1 MNDSKF
7 IEDALTLKNIDQ
19 DVLIAS
25 KNVTI
30 SSLPSLL
37 TLLTRFSQI
46 KKRLQGNR
54 AEASAIPVEDPEV
67 KSILQ
72 TLNPNSIQTF
82 YSDDIISVIETYLG
96 ASFQELTDY
105 EIDELGSKLLYTW
118 ISHHE
123 YVSDLFKISTL
134 IIRKDAPKHL
144 SIYIKEAKNCYAF
157 QQYNAVLTLSRTIL
171 EAAAKDLCFAI
182 NPFLSKPKKFNK
194 AISTVSSEEEIK
206 ERANRLYGDTS
217 DVVHG
222 KKVVTKQEAA
232 TVFTK
237 TIAIIQ
243 ELYSTHGL

>member
-1 MNDSKF
+1 MNDSNF

-19 DVLIAS
+19 DVLIAI

-67 KSILQ
+67 KAILQ

-123 YVSDLFKISTL
+123 YVRALFKISTL
-134 IIRKDAPKHL
+134 IISKDAPERL
-144 SIYIKEAKNCYAF
+144 SI
-157 QQYNAVLTLSRTIL
+157 
-171 EAAAKDLCFAI
+171 
-182 NPFLSKPKKFNK
+182 
-194 AISTVSSEEEIK
+194 
-206 ERANRLYGDTS
+206 
-217 DVVHG
+217 
-222 KKVVTKQEAA
+222 
-232 TVFTK
+232 
-237 TIAIIQ
+237 
-243 ELYSTHGL
+243 